1 MIGTALLCVS
11 SSGRGHTHTVPL
23 PLGRPRAFTV
33 GLAGDDG
40 STEDRKL
47 EAGDGGTEEN
57 GEDVSERAGD
67 SEAGGGG
74 GGGGGGG
81 SGKSWA
87 EPGGEDKLLEA
98 KKGGGG
104 GGKEGEP
111 GESRLP
117 ALGNCGTLT
126 LPKGLWAAGGDIGEE
141 RLEPEEPDDWVT

>member
-1 MIGTALLCVS
+1 M
-11 SSGRGHTHTVPL
+11 
-23 PLGRPRAFTV
+23 

-57 GEDVSERAGD
+57 GEEVSEQAGD
-67 SEAGGGG
+67 IEAGGGG
-74 GGGGGGG
+74 GGSGGGGGG

-87 EPGGEDKLLEA
+87 EPDGEDKLLEA

-117 ALGNCGTLT
+117 LLGN
-126 LPKGLWAAGGDIGEE
+126 
-141 RLEPEEPDDWVT
+141 